1 LMRPDEVI
9 LRPVVSE
16 VTLTR
21 AERNNELVFIVDR
34 RANKPTIKQA
44 FEALYGVKVER
55 INTCVTPSGEKKAYI
70 KLRPEHKASDL
81 ASRMGML

>member
-1 LMRPDEVI
+1 MRPDEVI

-16 VTLTR
+16 VALSR
-21 AERNNELVFIVDR
+21 AERNNELVFIVNR

-55 INTCVTPSGEKKAYI
+55 VNTCVTPRGEKKAYI
-70 KLRPEHKASDL
+70 KLRPEYKASDL
-81 ASRMGML
+81 ASRMGIL